1 MMQLMKNQ
9 KNHSSEARRVLNF
22 NILRM
27 YWVFKFFKYSNYYF
41 ITQNNVFMNLLDT
54 FNLYSG
60 WLRFRSS
67 ISNSSQITSFIPSRN
82 QHIEVNAMLQCFI
95 RTPCIAILNNRIY
108 FESILLCLQ
117 YCHSLGGCSFYL
129 GRPSVLLQP
138 HIFQKYYTLFIR
150 LSQFRWFSV
159 CVCVCVC
166 VCRQT
171 SVLVLN
177 IYSYISI

>member
-1 MMQLMKNQ
+1 MMQLMPNRQ
-9 KNHSSEARRVLNF
+9 NHSSEARRVLNF
-22 NILRM
+22 IVLRM

-41 ITQNNVFMNLLDT
+41 ITQNDFFMNLLDT

-67 ISNSSQITSFIPSRN
+67 IFNSSQITSFIPSRN

-95 RTPCIAILNNRIY
+95 RTPCIVVLNNRIY
-108 FESILLCLQ
+108 FESILLCLE

-129 GRPSVLLQP
+129 GRQVYCYNHIYFRSIVLCL
-138 HIFQKYYTLFIR
+138 YYCHSLGGF
-150 LSQFRWFSV
+150 
-159 CVCVCVC
+159 CVC

-171 SVLVLN
+171 SLLVLN